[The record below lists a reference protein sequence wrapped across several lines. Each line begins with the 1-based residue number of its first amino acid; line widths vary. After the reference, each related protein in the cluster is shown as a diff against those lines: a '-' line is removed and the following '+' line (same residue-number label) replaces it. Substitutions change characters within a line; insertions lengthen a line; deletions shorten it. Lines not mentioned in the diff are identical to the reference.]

1 MDDTIFASVYL
12 GDARLAAH
20 AVSATPV
27 WLWSTDG
34 TRILWANP
42 AGCAALGAKT
52 PQALLARR
60 FAVGDGAR
68 THIERLAETLPD
80 GDGARLFRLRGF
92 AGAAWSSLTCSCAR
106 FDLGRTPG
114 ILVIATEPVG
124 ADMALAERVR
134 RLGFPEQAAVAAFG
148 PDGAVL
154 FATSLAE
161 RRLAGAP
168 GLEAIGAAGL
178 AGAALAAGSARGNIR
193 LGAVILQRIGRGA
206 STVLLAEFLESAAAR
221 SAVADAARPAA
232 QQPANRSVAA
242 PDGRPALRRHPLR
255 FVWRMDTA
263 GRFSLGSEPS
273 ADIVDTLAGI
283 VSGRPW
289 HDINAELGLDPTG
302 RVAQAIASRETWSN
316 IAISWP
322 VDGSDER
329 LEVELAGLPSFDRGR
344 NFTGYRGFGVC
355 RDVARIERLAALRR
369 LPATAPSPSPQI
381 GPGGPAAPP
390 GAPASF
396 PPSGASPEGIRSP
409 AAASSG
415 LPSPG
420 PSSPGPS
427 SLGPSSAEDPA
438 PVPAPVAPNVVRF
451 PGAGAFAEV
460 RAAEAQSP
468 ALSAGERSAFHEL
481 TRQLTVRLQT
491 GEPAADERH
500 APVPASL
507 SVTAPTGRLSPA
519 TQVPGRAAA
528 WMFDDA
534 RPVFAAEDHP
544 LLNRLPVGILVYRY
558 EELLFAN
565 RAFLA
570 WTGYPDLAALRMAGG
585 LDALFLDAGVGALAD
600 SGQDGRHLAIATS
613 GGDRMPVDGRLFA
626 IHWDGEQA
634 FAVLLFKTAAHE
646 QMRAAEVALG
656 RAEALASELGMLLDR
671 VADAILV
678 VDRAGAI
685 VSGHGGGMAFF
696 GRGGH
701 GLVGTGFESLFA
713 PDARAAAAAHLA
725 RVAGEGGTV
734 AAELTALAGNGEL
747 RPMMVT
753 IARIEHGQGPW
764 GQGPW
769 GLEHPGPGHGSTE
782 PSGSEPGASRSS
794 GTRSSGTRSSV
805 TGRLS
810 VVLRDMSAVR
820 QAGPVDAAALLPGT
834 AALESAGALA
844 NLCHEARG
852 PIRSILEFCD
862 IMLAERFGPIGIDRY
877 RDCIRDIST
886 AGTQVLSRLADAAGL
901 AEIIAGT
908 SRLSV
913 VRVSLNE
920 AVNACVTVQQG
931 AANEAR
937 VVIRTALSPGL
948 PPVLADAEAVRAM
961 TVALLLH
968 ALQTTR
974 PGGQVIV
981 STGRAPGGFVVLRV
995 RDNGEGLNEKAIEA
1009 ALRPSPQPLTDP
1021 GEAGGLTGGLALAK
1035 ALADAN
1041 QAHFAI
1047 TSKPHQGSLFEVTFA
1062 VGPAS
1067 EAPVPDRQ
1075 ARDDPGM
1082 TPVDGNQKH

>member
-1 MDDTIFASVYL
+1 
-12 GDARLAAH
+12 
-20 AVSATPV
+20 
-27 WLWSTDG
+27 
-34 TRILWANP
+34 
-42 AGCAALGAKT
+42 
-52 PQALLARR
+52 
-60 FAVGDGAR
+60 
-68 THIERLAETLPD
+68 
-80 GDGARLFRLRGF
+80 
-92 AGAAWSSLTCSCAR
+92 
-106 FDLGRTPG
+106 
-114 ILVIATEPVG
+114 
-124 ADMALAERVR
+124 
-134 RLGFPEQAAVAAFG
+134 
-148 PDGAVL
+148 
-154 FATSLAE
+154 
-161 RRLAGAP
+161 
-168 GLEAIGAAGL
+168 
-178 AGAALAAGSARGNIR
+178 
-193 LGAVILQRIGRGA
+193 
-206 STVLLAEFLESAAAR
+206 
-221 SAVADAARPAA
+221 
-232 QQPANRSVAA
+232 
-242 PDGRPALRRHPLR
+242 
-255 FVWRMDTA
+255 
-263 GRFSLGSEPS
+263 
-273 ADIVDTLAGI
+273 
-283 VSGRPW
+283 
-289 HDINAELGLDPTG
+289 
-302 RVAQAIASRETWSN
+302 
-316 IAISWP
+316 
-322 VDGSDER
+322 
-329 LEVELAGLPSFDRGR
+329 
-344 NFTGYRGFGVC
+344 
-355 RDVARIERLAALRR
+355 
-369 LPATAPSPSPQI
+369 
-381 GPGGPAAPP
+381 
-390 GAPASF
+390 
-396 PPSGASPEGIRSP
+396 
-409 AAASSG
+409 
-415 LPSPG
+415 
-420 PSSPGPS
+420 
-427 SLGPSSAEDPA
+427 
-438 PVPAPVAPNVVRF
+438 
-451 PGAGAFAEV
+451 
-460 RAAEAQSP
+460 
-468 ALSAGERSAFHEL
+468 
-481 TRQLTVRLQT
+481 
-491 GEPAADERH
+491 
-500 APVPASL
+500 
-507 SVTAPTGRLSPA
+507 
-519 TQVPGRAAA
+519 
-528 WMFDDA
+528 
-534 RPVFAAEDHP
+534 
-544 LLNRLPVGILVYRY
+544 
-558 EELLFAN
+558 
-565 RAFLA
+565 
-570 WTGYPDLAALRMAGG
+570 
-585 LDALFLDAGVGALAD
+585 
-600 SGQDGRHLAIATS
+600 
-613 GGDRMPVDGRLFA
+613 
-626 IHWDGEQA
+626 
-634 FAVLLFKTAAHE
+634 
-646 QMRAAEVALG
+646 
-656 RAEALASELGMLLDR
+656 
-671 VADAILV
+671 
-678 VDRAGAI
+678 
-685 VSGHGGGMAFF
+685 
-696 GRGGH
+696 
-701 GLVGTGFESLFA
+701 
-713 PDARAAAAAHLA
+713 
-725 RVAGEGGTV
+725 VAGEGGTV

-764 GQGPW
+764 GQGPG

-794 GTRSSGTRSSV
+794 GARSSGTRSSG

-886 AGTQVLSRLADAAGL
+886 AGTQALSRLADAAGL

-920 AVNACVTVQQG
+920 AVNACVTEQQG

>member
-20 AVSATPV
+20 AVSATAV

-52 PQALLARR
+52 SQALLQRR
-60 FAVGDGAR
+60 FAIGDGAR
-68 THIERLAETLPD
+68 THIERLAQTLPD

-92 AGAAWSSLTCSCAR
+92 AGTAWSSLTCSCAR

-124 ADMALAERVR
+124 ADMPLAEQVR
-134 RLGFPEQAAVAAFG
+134 RLGFPEPAAVAAFG

-161 RRLAGAP
+161 RRLAGAQ

-178 AGAALAAGSARGNIR
+178 ASAALAAGSARGHTS

-206 STVLLAEFLESAAAR
+206 STVLLAEFPEPAAAR

-232 QQPANRSVAA
+232 AAASQPPANGSAAA
-242 PDGRPALRRHPLR
+242 PDGHPALRRHPLR
-255 FVWRMDTA
+255 FVWRMDSA
-263 GRFSLGSEPS
+263 GRFSLGSESS
-273 ADIVDTLAGI
+273 ADIIDTLAEI

-322 VDGSDER
+322 VEGSDER
-329 LEVELAGLPSFDRGR
+329 LEVELAGLPSFDRDR

-355 RDVARIERLAALRR
+355 RDVAQIERLAALRR
-369 LPATAPSPSPQI
+369 LPATAPSPSPRI
-381 GPGGPAAPP
+381 GTGEPEGSPIVPASSPPGGAA
-390 GAPASF
+390 
-396 PPSGASPEGIRSP
+396 PEGIRSP
-409 AAASSG
+409 ATASSG
-415 LPSPG
+415 PPSPG
-420 PSSPGPS
+420 
-427 SLGPSSAEDPA
+427 LSSAEGLAPMPA
-438 PVPAPVAPNVVRF
+438 PAAPNVVRF
-451 PGAGAFAEV
+451 PGAGAFAEA
-460 RAAEAQSP
+460 RAAEAESP

-491 GEPAADERH
+491 GEPAPEEPH
-500 APVPASL
+500 APVPANL
-507 SVTAPTGRLSPA
+507 SITAPTGRLSPA
-519 TQVPGRAAA
+519 AQVPARAAA

-534 RPVFAAEDHP
+534 RPVFAAEDHL

-570 WTGYPDLAALRMAGG
+570 WTGYPDLAAMRMAGG

-600 SGQDGRHLAIATS
+600 SGQDGRHLAIATRD
-613 GGDRMPVDGRLFA
+613 GDRVPVDGRLFA

-646 QMRAAEVALG
+646 QMRAAEVALA
-656 RAEALASELGMLLDR
+656 RAEALARELGMLLDR

-678 VDRAGAI
+678 VDRAGT
-685 VSGHGGGMAFF
+685 VVCGHGGGTAFF
-696 GRGGH
+696 GRGGD
-701 GLVGTGFESLFA
+701 GLVGAGFESLFA

-734 AAELTALAGNGEL
+734 AAELTALASNGEL

-753 IARIEHGQGPW
+753 IARIDHGQGPW
-764 GQGPW
+764 GQG
-769 GLEHPGPGHGSTE
+769 LVEVPGHRNHE
-782 PSGSEPGASRSS
+782 PAGSEPGASRSS
-794 GTRSSGTRSSV
+794 GTKSSGTESSSTRSSGTRSSG

-820 QAGPVDAAALLPGT
+820 QSGSVDAAALLPGT
-834 AALESAGALA
+834 AALDSAGALA
-844 NLCHEARG
+844 KLCHEARG
-852 PIRSILEFCD
+852 PIRSILESCD
-862 IMLAERFGPIGIDRY
+862 LMLAERFGPIGTDRY
-877 RDCIRDIST
+877 RDCIRDIGT
-886 AGTQVLSRLADAAGL
+886 AGTQALSRLADAAGL

-920 AVNACVTVQQG
+920 AVNACVTEQQG

-948 PPVLADAEAVRAM
+948 PPILADAEAVRAM

-981 STGRAPGGFVVLRV
+981 STGRSPGGFVVLRV
-995 RDNGEGLNEKAIEA
+995 RDNGEGLYEKAVEA
-1009 ALRPSPQPLTDP
+1009 ALRPSPQPPTDR
-1021 GEAGGLTGGLALAK
+1021 GELSGLTGGLALAK

-1062 VGPAS
+1062 AGPAS

-1082 TPVDGNQKH
+1082 TPVDGNQKY